1 VRDGAVQARRFIFRG
16 NRVEVRIQ
24 SVYVA
29 IQGLIDLLR

>member
-1 VRDGAVQARRFIFRG
+1 VQARRFRFDG
-16 NRVEVRIQ
+16 DRVEVRLQ